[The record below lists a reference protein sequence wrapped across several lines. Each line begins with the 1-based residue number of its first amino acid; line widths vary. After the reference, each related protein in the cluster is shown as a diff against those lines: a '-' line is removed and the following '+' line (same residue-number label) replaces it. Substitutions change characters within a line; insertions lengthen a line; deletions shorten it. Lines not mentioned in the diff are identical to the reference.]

1 MLIKQISIFLPN
13 QKGHLARV
21 TQALLANHIDIR
33 AIVAF
38 DTADFGILRAI
49 VTEPDRALEV
59 LKAEGFVAKVS
70 KVIVVEPED
79 RTGSL
84 HEIFALLAE
93 QGMNIDYTYSFVMRK
108 GEMPY
113 FVLKVEELE
122 RAVDVLAAAG
132 VKIINKN
139 EVNE

>member
-21 TQALLANHIDIR
+21 TQALLDNRIDIR

-49 VTEPDRALEV
+49 VTEPDRALDV

-84 HEIFALLAE
+84 HEIFALLAD
-93 QGMNIDYTYSFVMRK
+93 QGMNIEYTYSFVMRK
-108 GEMPY
+108 GDMPY

>member
-21 TQALLANHIDIR
+21 TGVLLENKIDIR
-33 AIVAF
+33 AMVAF

-49 VTEPDRALEV
+49 VTEPDRALDV
-59 LKAEGFVAKVS
+59 LKNDGFVAKIS
-70 KVIVVEPED
+70 KVVVVEPED

-93 QGMNIDYTYSFVMRK
+93 KDMNIDYTYSFVMRK

-113 FVLKVEELE
+113 FVLKVDELE
-122 RAVDVLAAAG
+122 KAIEALTENGIKV
-132 VKIINKN
+132 INKN
-139 EVNE
+139 EINE